1 MIEHI
6 IDNVRSRL
14 DMLEEARDRALKIS
28 RDIIRLS
35 GKTIS
40 YLTSNKREEAERFY
54 KEMLS
59 IKNEYDKILE
69 DNPQLRYTGFTNNTL
84 SEYAEAVIYYKIVNK
99 RRIPSP
105 SEINVDDVPY
115 ILGLADTIGELRRYV
130 MEKIRKKDFKEAWEI
145 FALMEE
151 IYVNLKDLDYPEA
164 MVPGL
169 RHKVDVARR
178 LVEDT
183 KTLLLD
189 IESREHVIESTNV
202 LLEKISGFSNKLR
215 DNKE

>member
-6 IDNVRSRL
+6 IDNVKSRL
-14 DMLEEARDRALKIS
+14 DMLEEARDQALKIS

-35 GKTIS
+35 GKTIT
-40 YLTSNKREEAERFY
+40 YLTSEKLEEAERLY

-59 IKNEYDKILE
+59 TKNEYDKILE
-69 DNPQLRYTGFTNNTL
+69 ANPQLRYTGFTNNTL
-84 SEYAEAVIYYKIVNK
+84 SEYVEAVIYYKIINE
-99 RRIPSP
+99 RSIPSP
-105 SEINVDDVPY
+105 NEINVDDVPY

-130 MEKIRKKDFKEAWEI
+130 MEKIRKKDFKKAWEI

-189 IESREHVIESTNV
+189 IESREHVIISTNAF
-202 LLEKISGFSNKLR
+202 LEKISELSSKFTG
-215 DNKE
+215 NKE

>member
-84 SEYAEAVIYYKIVNK
+84 SEYAEAVIYYKMVNK
-99 RRIPSP
+99 RSIPSP

-145 FALMEE
+145 FVLMEE